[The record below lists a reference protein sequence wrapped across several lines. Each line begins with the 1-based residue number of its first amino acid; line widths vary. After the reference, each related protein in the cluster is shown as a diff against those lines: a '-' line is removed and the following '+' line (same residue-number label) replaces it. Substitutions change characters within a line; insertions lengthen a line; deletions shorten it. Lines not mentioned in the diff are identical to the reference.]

1 MGDTATPKDLLRKY
15 GVRPRK
21 RLGQNFLMDVNA
33 IDKIIRIAG
42 ITGEDTVV
50 EIGAGLGVMTA
61 RIAGKAGRV
70 IALEIDGS
78 MVAIMREELKDFEN
92 VNIVETDVLRYDFSS
107 PLRQDGLSDPPGRIK
122 IIGNIPY
129 NISSPIL
136 FHLLDY
142 RSHIDSMVLMLQKE
156 VTERISASPG
166 TKAYG
171 TLSVILAMYFEISRE
186 FTVPAGCFYP
196 PPRVDSA
203 VIRMAVR
210 ENPYVSLKSGSFFQQ
225 VVRAAF
231 GRRRKTLI
239 NNLRYSPI
247 LTRLPGEDIAAVLD
261 RLGIDGRRRG
271 ETLTVEEFGRLSNA
285 LFLK

>member
-1 MGDTATPKDLLRKY
+1 MRETPTPKDLLRKY

-21 RLGQNFLMDVNA
+21 RLGQNFLMDIHA
-33 IDKIIRIAG
+33 IDKIVRIAG

-78 MVAIMREELKDFEN
+78 MVTILKEELKDFEN
-92 VNIVETDVLRYDFSS
+92 VNIIETDVLRYDFSS
-107 PLRQDGLSDPPGRIK
+107 PLRQDGLAFPPGRIK

-142 RSHIDSMVLMLQKE
+142 RTHIDSMVLMLQKE
-156 VTERISASPG
+156 VADRISASPG

-171 TLSVILAMYFEISRE
+171 TLSVILSMYFETSKE
-186 FTVPAGCFYP
+186 FSVPAGCFYP
-196 PPRVDSA
+196 PPRIDSA

-210 ENPYVSLKSGSFFQQ
+210 ENPCISLESGSFFQQ

-231 GRRRKTLI
+231 GKRRKTLI

-247 LTRLPGEDIAAVLD
+247 LTRFPGGDIAAVLD

-285 LFLK
+285 LFFK

>member
-1 MGDTATPKDLLRKY
+1 MGETVTPKDLLRKY

-107 PLRQDGLSDPPGRIK
+107 PPRQDGLSDPPGRIK

-166 TKAYG
+166 TKEYG

-196 PPRVDSA
+196 SPRVDSA

-210 ENPYVSLKSGSFFQQ
+210 ENPCVSLKSASFFQQ
-225 VVRAAF
+225 VVRTAF

-239 NNLRYSPI
+239 NNLRYSPM
-247 LTRLPGEDIAAVLD
+247 LTRLTGEDIAAILD